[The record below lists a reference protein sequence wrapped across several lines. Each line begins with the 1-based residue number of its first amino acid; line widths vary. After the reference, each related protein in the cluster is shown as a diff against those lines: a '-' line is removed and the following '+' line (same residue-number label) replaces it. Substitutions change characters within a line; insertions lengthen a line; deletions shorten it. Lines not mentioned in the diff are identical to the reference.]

1 VSHHFFH
8 QKKVMSFPSKKRKL
22 EEYLQMD
29 EEQQA
34 VEIAALRSTDPS
46 FSAALEMIIVSQKAV
61 AEAVREKEEAVA
73 VAVREKEDAIA
84 VAGRE
89 KEEAVA
95 EAVRQA
101 AAKEEAVAEKEKL
114 EVELVAEKQRSR
126 EYLEKAKKFELIHL
140 LLSGPVSVK
149 YNTFKTKI
157 EADPTAGIR

>member
-1 VSHHFFH
+1 
-8 QKKVMSFPSKKRKL
+8 MSFPSKKRKL

-61 AEAVREKEEAVA
+61 AEAVRQAAAKEEAVA
-73 VAVREKEDAIA
+73 EAVREKEEALAEA
-84 VAGRE
+84 VRE

-95 EAVRQA
+95 EAVRE
-101 AAKEEAVAEKEKL
+101 KEEAVAEKEKL

-157 EADPTAGIR
+157 VADPTAGIR

>member
-1 VSHHFFH
+1 
-8 QKKVMSFPSKKRKL
+8 MSFPSKKRKL

-46 FSAALEMIIVSQKAV
+46 FFEALEIIIASQKAV

-95 EAVRQA
+95 EAVR
-101 AAKEEAVAEKEKL
+101 EKEAQVFL
-114 EVELVAEKQRSR
+114 FLPQ
-126 EYLEKAKKFELIHL
+126 L
-140 LLSGPVSVK
+140 LLLQPLDEQPQPQLSVK
-149 YNTFKTKI
+149 L
-157 EADPTAGIR
+157 